1 MALILPGNATSNTFQ
16 QDANVAVGTATK
28 GAILLK
34 FRYDPISSAFTTMQF
49 NASQIGRCRYNASGD
64 MTLRIQLDG
73 ENISGTALT
82 SLVGGTTYVV
92 AMTVDCDANEGKFFH
107 DGAQVGSTAATTA
120 ATLGAT
126 TNGKL
131 ELLGGVI
138 DGEEA
143 IFVEAADWVGNLP
156 TPTDISNYQTGTPL
170 SSLSV
175 PPTHSYA
182 PTGDGT
188 TYVSAISDTTSTNDM
203 SHTQGPTTGGNEPVA
218 DGAPTGPTLTGPA
231 SAQEGDAINA
241 IGTGLAGPTDIDLVT
256 TVGGHVG
263 AQVTTG
269 VPTDTM
275 WPYTVNPKTGVP
287 FSVVPIQAAGVTLWV
302 TEQRATD
309 GTSATNVMTIAAA
322 ANETV
327 IQGMI
332 ATSNTTPGESIFG
345 TNILAMEDNL
355 QANPPT
361 LVDGVTITW
370 FADGTFTVDMNQ
382 AISFAVD
389 FFSPSNSEW
398 QSISLNITEAGD
410 IVVGDIINTKLSIG
424 IGISI

>member
-1 MALILPGNATSNTFQ
+1 MAITFIDGTTIILSNAWGSASPATVSAPTHLEDDVLIALAQRQTDGNLITAPAGWVQLDQQSAWAAGNIQTAIFYKVATASEPASYSFTVT
-16 QDANVAVGTATK
+16 DASTLNGAVLVASYRGVDTAT
-28 GAILLK
+28 I
-34 FRYDPISSAFTTMQF
+34 FDVVYSSVTDYA
-49 NASQIGRCRYNASGD
+49 
-64 MTLRIQLDG
+64 
-73 ENISGTALT
+73 E
-82 SLVGGTTYVV
+82 
-92 AMTVDCDANEGKFFH
+92 E
-107 DGAQVGSTAATTA
+107 AATTTPTPPSITTVTNGA
-120 ATLGAT
+120 FVVATLT
-126 TNGKL
+126 K
-131 ELLGGVI
+131 
-138 DGEEA
+138 EEA
-143 IFVEAADWVGNLP
+143 GAITGPAGYTEAAN
-156 TPTDISNYQTGTPL
+156 
-170 SSLSV
+170 
-175 PPTHSYA
+175 
-182 PTGDGT
+182 
-188 TYVSAISDTTSTNDM
+188 
-203 SHTQGPTTGGNEPVA
+203 TGGDFRAFGRSGSIFHKEIVTAGLETPPDYSVSSTDAALYTFALRPVVIPA
-218 DGAPTGPTLTGPA
+218 GPTLTGPA

-241 IGTGLAGPTDIDLVT
+241 IGTGLTSATLDLVT

-269 VPTDTM
+269 TPTDTT

-309 GTSATNVMTIAAA
+309 GTSATNTMTIAVA

-361 LVDGVTITW
+361 LVSGVTITW

-382 AISFAVD
+382 AISFTVD

-398 QSISLNITEAGD
+398 QSISLNITEAGE
-410 IVVGDIINTKLSIG
+410 ITISAANKLSIG
-424 IGISI
+424 IGIGI